1 MAGEGIAALFIKL
14 INRGSGSEEGDIQ
27 LAYARKPFDQLGT
40 FVPTKDTSTS
50 GTPSTAVNIT
60 AAGTLEYF
68 VLDSSNSTRVTITVD
83 GVVMLNN
90 RIMANLVV
98 YPFIVQF
105 NTSLVISFTPGA
117 GGGGTIYTGHR
128 LS

>member
-1 MAGEGIAALFIKL
+1 MVGEELVALFIKL
-14 INRGSGSEEGDIQ
+14 MRSGSQEEPGSIELDHVT
-27 LAYARKPFDQLGT
+27 KPFDQLGT
-40 FVPTKDTSTS
+40 FVPNKDTSSS

-98 YPFIVQF
+98 YPFVVQF